1 MINKISLVS
10 RFTLAAVLLATAT
23 ASQAAITVYTSL
35 ASFSAAISA
44 AGTDDFTGLSISGQ
58 TPSPTTRI
66 TNSGVA
72 YKYEVDAGP
81 VDRALYGAGTTANPS
96 LSINRATDTLFLGSF
111 ASGIVGVGGNF
122 YGTNNA
128 GAYVRGKI
136 DVTVTDADG
145 TFSQI
150 VSSLSESIDSF
161 YGFVST
167 TGITSMTV
175 ASRNLAGQESDFT
188 WPTVDNLVMGQQGAT
203 APIPEPSTY
212 ALMLAG
218 LGALGVI
225 ARRRKA

>member
-1 MINKISLVS
+1 MNFTTALLRPLVL
-10 RFTLAAVLLATAT
+10 TALLASAST
-23 ASQAAITVYTSL
+23 SQASITVYTSL
-35 ASFSAAISA
+35 ASFNAAISS
-44 AGTDDFTGLSISGQ
+44 AGTDDFAGLPAGV
-58 TPSPTTRI
+58 TPTPLVRTTNLGAAYAYTINTSPKG
-66 TNSGVA
+66 GVFA
-72 YKYEVDAGP
+72 
-81 VDRALYGAGTTANPS
+81 AGTPADPS
-96 LSINRATDTLFLGSF
+96 LSSDVATDTLSLGSF
-111 ASGIVGVGGNF
+111 ANGIVGVGGNF
-122 YGTNNA
+122 FGTNIQ

-175 ASRNLAGQESDFT
+175 ASRNFAEQQSNFT